1 MNQSQRDGGSMNIE
15 QHQTEILRNKLAWE
29 SKRLLRTIYGSFYKH
44 IATLINPALQGNIVE
59 LGSGVGNLKSAIPN
73 AICTDLFPNPW
84 LDTVCN
90 AYAMP
95 FKNGSVS
102 HLVLFDVFHHLERPN
117 AFFKEAGRVLT
128 RDGRVIIFEP
138 YVSTFSM
145 IVYGVAHHEPVA
157 WRSPINFSDERP
169 SEDRYYAAQGNATRL
184 FFRPGM
190 DTWLKSWKVFYK
202 VPVVS
207 FSYLLSGGY
216 SKPALY
222 PEAALPLVQK
232 IDRILM
238 RWPSVFAARCLI
250 GLTRE

>member
-1 MNQSQRDGGSMNIE
+1 MNIE

-29 SKRLLRTIYGSFYKH
+29 SKRLLRIIYGSFYRH
-44 IATLINPALQGNIVE
+44 ISTLINPAVQGKIVE

-95 FKNGSVS
+95 FEDRSVS

-117 AFFKEAGRVLT
+117 AFFKEAARVLT
-128 RDGRVIIFEP
+128 KDGRVIIFEP
-138 YVSTFSM
+138 YISTISN
-145 IVYGVAHHEPVA
+145 IVYRAAHHEPVA
-157 WRSPINFSDERP
+157 WRAPINLSDDAP
-169 SEDRYYAAQGNATRL
+169 SDNRYYAAQGNATRL
-184 FFRPGM
+184 FFRQGI
-190 DTWLKSWKVFYK
+190 DQWLKRWNVFHK
-202 VPVVS
+202 EPVVS

-222 PEAALPLVQK
+222 PEAALPLLQSA
-232 IDRILM
+232 DRILS
-238 RWPSVFAARCLI
+238 RWPSLCAARCLI
-250 GLTRE
+250 GLTRA